1 VRIACI
7 GGGPAGLY
15 FAISMKLRDPSHDI
29 EVFERNA
36 PGVTFGWG
44 VVFSDLTVDNI
55 TRNDPVSAQT
65 ITQEFAH
72 WDDIDVHIHGATIT
86 SGGHGFIGI
95 GRKRLLEI
103 LQHRARELGVTLQFN
118 AECDPADPK
127 WRDYDLVIA
136 SDGINSRFRDAYA
149 DAFGVDVDVRPN
161 KFVWLGTSKAFDA
174 FTFAF
179 EETGHG
185 WIWAHA
191 YRFAPDCSTFIV
203 ECSEETWR
211 NFGFDRMDQGEAR
224 AVCEKLFA
232 KYLDGHKLMSNAAH
246 LPGPAVWLNFRRIKC
261 ERWSSGNVILL
272 GDAAHTAHFSIGSG
286 TKLALE
292 DAIKLA
298 EVLNRTSPSSR
309 GAAGDAAIQK
319 SFTRRTRSRE
329 EETPHP
335 SRSSRLRVKPSDA
348 GAVSVAGSQARGDGP
363 LSLEAAL
370 DEYQAERS
378 LEVLKLQ
385 NSARNS
391 TEWFETLGRYLHF
404 EPLQFAYS
412 LLTRSQRI
420 SHENL
425 RLRDREWL
433 EGVERW
439 FWKRATNG
447 RSNTT
452 APPMFAPF
460 KMREM
465 EVANR
470 ITVSPMAMY
479 SAVDGV
485 PNDFHLVHLGERAL
499 GGAGLVFTE
508 MTCVSPEGRISPGC
522 TGMWNA
528 DHVAA
533 WKRIVDFVH
542 ANSTAKICLQL
553 GHSGPKGSTKLGW
566 EGNDVPLDEGNWP
579 VMAASDVAW
588 SPANQRPH
596 PMTRADMDA
605 VRDQFVAAVRM
616 GLECGFDM
624 IELHA
629 AHGYLL
635 SSFITR
641 LQNRRTDEYGGS
653 LENRLRYPIEVFAA
667 MRAAW
672 PSDRPMSVRISANDW
687 AGENGITPGDAVEIG
702 EAFAREGADLI
713 DVSAGQTWAEAQ
725 PVYGRMFQTPFSDK
739 IRNEARLA
747 TMAVGNIY
755 EPDHANSIL
764 AAGRAD
770 LVALAR
776 PHLIDP
782 MWTLRAAA
790 QLDYRDVHC
799 PPQYLNGLSQLARN
813 LKREAEAA
821 AALRV

>member
-15 FAISMKLRDPSHDI
+15 FAISMKLRDAAHEI
-29 EVFERNA
+29 EIFERNP

-44 VVFSDLTVDNI
+44 VVFSDLTVENI
-55 TRNDPVSAQT
+55 TANDPVSAAT
-65 ITQEFAH
+65 ITSEFAH
-72 WDDIDVHIHGATIT
+72 WDDIDVHFKGETIT
-86 SGGHGFIGI
+86 SRGHGFIGI

-103 LQHRARELGVTLQFN
+103 LQTRARELGVVLHFE

-127 WRDYDLVIA
+127 WRDYNLVIA
-136 SDGINSRFRDAYA
+136 SDGINSRFRDAQPE
-149 DAFGVDVDVRPN
+149 AFGVDVDVRAN
-161 KFVWLGTSKAFDA
+161 KFVWLGTSKLFDA

-179 EETGHG
+179 EESEHG

-203 ECSEETWR
+203 ECSEETWA
-211 NFGFDRMDQGEAR
+211 NFGFDNMSQDESIAT
-224 AVCEKLFA
+224 CERLFA
-232 KYLDGHKLMSNAAH
+232 KYLDGHKLQSNASH
-246 LPGPAVWLNFRRIKC
+246 LVGSAAWLNFRRIKC
-261 ERWSSGNVILL
+261 ERWTSGNVILL

-298 EVLNRTSPSSR
+298 EVLNRTSWSLR
-309 GAAGDAAIQK
+309 GAEGNAAIQN
-319 SFTRRTRSRE
+319 SRAETQRRRE
-329 EETPHP
+329 VGESPA
-335 SRSSRLRVKPSDA
+335 SSALSASLRDSNV
-348 GAVSVAGSQARGDGP
+348 

-391 TEWFETLGRYLHF
+391 TEWFETLERYTHF

-433 EGVERW
+433 ETVERW
-439 FWKRATNG
+439 FWKRATDG
-447 RSNTT
+447 KSNKT

-460 KMREM
+460 RLREM
-465 EVANR
+465 EVENR
-470 ITVSPMAMY
+470 VTVSPMAMY

-485 PNDFHLVHLGERAL
+485 VNDFHFVHYGERAL

-542 ANSTAKICLQL
+542 ANSKAKICLQL
-553 GHSGPKGSTKLGW
+553 GHSGGKGSTRVGW
-566 EGNDVPLDEGNWP
+566 EGNDVPLDDRNWP
-579 VMAASDVAW
+579 VMSASDVPW
-588 SPANQRPH
+588 SPVNQVPR
-596 PMTRADMDA
+596 PMTRADMDM

-616 GLECGFDM
+616 GMECGFDM
-624 IELHA
+624 VELHA

-635 SSFITR
+635 SSFITP
-641 LQNRRTDEYGGS
+641 LQNKRTDEYGGS
-653 LENRLRYPIEVFAA
+653 LENRLRYPLEVFAA

-672 PSDRPMSVRISANDW
+672 PSDRPMSIRISATDW
-687 AGENGITPGDAVEIG
+687 AGDDGITPEDAVLIG

-713 DVSAGQTWAEAQ
+713 DVSAGQTWAGQQ
-725 PVYGRMFQTPFSDK
+725 PVYGRMFQTPFSDR
-739 IRNEARLA
+739 IRNEGRLA

-776 PHLIDP
+776 PHLVDP
-782 MWTLRAAA
+782 FWTLRAAA
-790 QLDYRDVHC
+790 ALDYREVHC
-799 PPQYLNGLSQLARN
+799 PPQYLNGLAQLARN
-813 LKREAEAA
+813 LKRDAEAA
-821 AALRV
+821 ATLRV

>member
-1 VRIACI
+1 VKVACV

-15 FAISMKLRDPSHDI
+15 FAISMKLRDPSHEI

-36 PGVTFGWG
+36 QGVTFGWG

-55 TRNDPVSAQT
+55 TRNDPASAAI
-65 ITQEFAH
+65 ITKEFAH
-72 WDDIDVHIHGATIT
+72 WDDIDVHFKGETIT

-103 LQHRARELGVTLQFN
+103 LQERALELGVLLHFN
-118 AECDPADPK
+118 SECDPADPK

-136 SDGINSRFRDAYA
+136 SDGINSRFRDANPQ
-149 DAFGVDVDVRPN
+149 AFGIDEDVRAN
-161 KFVWLGTSKAFDA
+161 KFVWLGTPKVFEA

-179 EETGHG
+179 EETEHG

-191 YRFAPDCSTFIV
+191 YRFASDCSTFIV
-203 ECSEETWR
+203 ECSEDTWR
-211 NFGFDRMDQGEAR
+211 SFGFDRMSQDESIA
-224 AVCEKLFA
+224 ACEKLFA
-232 KYLDGHKLMSNAAH
+232 KYLDGHRLESNASH
-246 LPGPAVWLNFRRIKC
+246 LVGSAAWLNFKRIKC

-298 EVLNRTSPSSR
+298 DVLNRP
-309 GAAGDAAIQK
+309 G
-319 SFTRRTRSRE
+319 
-329 EETPHP
+329 
-335 SRSSRLRVKPSDA
+335 
-348 GAVSVAGSQARGDGP
+348 
-363 LSLEAAL
+363 LSLEAAM
-370 DEYQAERS
+370 DEYVAERN

-391 TEWFETLGRYLHF
+391 TEWFETLERYTHF

-439 FWKRATNG
+439 FWKRATAG
-447 RSNTT
+447 KSNKT

-460 KMREM
+460 KLREM
-465 EVANR
+465 EVMNR
-470 ITVSPMAMY
+470 VTVSPMAMY

-485 PNDFHLVHLGERAL
+485 PNDFHFVHYGERAL
-499 GGAGLVFTE
+499 GGAGLIFTE

-542 ANSTAKICLQL
+542 TQSKAKICLQL
-553 GHSGPKGSTKLGW
+553 GHSGAKGSTRLGW
-566 EGNDVPLDEGNWP
+566 EGNDVPLDDGNWP

-588 SPANQRPH
+588 SPVNQVPR
-596 PMTRADMDA
+596 PMTRADMDM
-605 VRDQFVAAVRM
+605 VRDQFVAAVKM
-616 GLECGFDM
+616 GIECGFDM
-624 IELHA
+624 VELHA

-635 SSFITR
+635 AGFITP
-641 LQNRRTDEYGGS
+641 LQNHRTDEYGGS
-653 LENRLRYPIEVFAA
+653 LENRLRYPLEVFAA
-667 MRAAW
+667 MRSAW
-672 PSDRPMSVRISANDW
+672 PSDKPMSVRISATDW
-687 AGENGITPGDAVEIG
+687 AGDNGITPDEAVLIG

-713 DVSAGQTWAEAQ
+713 DVSAGQSWAGQQ
-725 PVYGRMFQTPFSDK
+725 PVYGRMFQTPFSDR
-739 IRNEARLA
+739 IRNEGKLA

-776 PHLIDP
+776 PHLVDP
-782 MWTLRAAA
+782 FWTLRAAA
-790 QLDYRDVHC
+790 QLDYRDVAV
-799 PPQYLNGLSQLARN
+799 PPQYLNGMSQLARN
-813 LKREAEAA
+813 LKREAEMA

>member
-1 VRIACI
+1 MKIACI

-15 FAISMKLRDPSHDI
+15 FAISMKLRDPSHQI

-44 VVFSDLTVDNI
+44 VVFSDQTVENLE
-55 TRNDPVSAQT
+55 RNDPKSAQ
-65 ITQEFAH
+65 IIASEFAH
-72 WDDIDVHIHGATIT
+72 WDDIDVHIKGECVT
-86 SGGHGFIGI
+86 SSGHGFIGI

-103 LQHRARELGVTLQFN
+103 LQDRARELGVTLHFN

-127 WRDYDLVIA
+127 WQAYDLVIA
-136 SDGINSRFRDAYA
+136 ADGANSRFRDAHA
-149 DAFGVDVDVRPN
+149 GAFQVDIDVRAN
-161 KFVWLGTSKAFDA
+161 KFVWLGTSKVFDA

-179 EETGHG
+179 EETEHG

-211 NFGFDRMDQGEAR
+211 SFGFDRMSQDESIA
-224 AVCEKLFA
+224 ACEQLFA
-232 KYLDGHKLMSNAAH
+232 QYLDGHSLQSNATH
-246 LPGPAVWLNFRRIKC
+246 LVGSASWRNFRRIKC
-261 ERWSSGNVILL
+261 DNWAVGNTILL

-298 EVLNRTSPSSR
+298 EVLNRPGLSR
-309 GAAGDAAIQK
+309 DAAL
-319 SFTRRTRSRE
+319 F
-329 EETPHP
+329 
-335 SRSSRLRVKPSDA
+335 
-348 GAVSVAGSQARGDGP
+348 
-363 LSLEAAL
+363 
-370 DEYQAERS
+370 EYQAERN

-391 TEWFETLGRYLHF
+391 TEWFETLHRYLHF

-439 FWKRATNG
+439 FWRRATEG
-447 RSNTT
+447 RSNKT

-460 KMREM
+460 KLREM
-465 EVANR
+465 EVENR

-485 PNDFHLVHLGERAL
+485 PNDFHFVHYGERAL
-499 GGAGLVFTE
+499 GGAGLIFTE

-522 TGMWNA
+522 TGLWDA
-528 DHVAA
+528 DQLRE

-542 ANSTAKICLQL
+542 ANSKAKICLQL
-553 GHSGPKGSTKLGW
+553 GHSGGKGSTKLGW
-566 EGNDVPLDEGNWP
+566 DGNDVPLDDGNWP
-579 VMAASDVAW
+579 VMAASDVPW
-588 SPANQRPH
+588 SPVNQVPI
-596 PMTRADMDA
+596 PMTRADMDR
-605 VRDQFVAAVRM
+605 VREEFVAAVRM
-616 GLECGFDM
+616 GIEAGFDM
-624 IELHA
+624 VELHA

-635 SSFITR
+635 SGFLTP
-641 LQNRRTDEYGGS
+641 LQNKRTDEYGGS
-653 LENRLRYPIEVFAA
+653 LENRLRYPLEVFRA
-667 MRAAW
+667 MREAW
-672 PSDRPMSVRISANDW
+672 PKERPMSVRISATDW
-687 AGENGITPGDAVEIG
+687 VGDEGITPEDAVLIA
-702 EAFAREGADLI
+702 EAFHNEGADLI
-713 DVSAGQTWAEAQ
+713 DVSAGQTSTDAQ

-739 IRNEARLA
+739 LRNEGRLA

-782 MWTLRAAA
+782 FWTLRAAA
-790 QLDYRDVHC
+790 ALDYRDIHV
-799 PPQYLNGLSQLARN
+799 PPQYLNGQAQLARN

-821 AALRV
+821 AAALRV

>member
-1 VRIACI
+1 MRIACV

-15 FAISMKLRDPSHDI
+15 FAISMKLRDATH
-29 EVFERNA
+29 EVEIFERNA
-36 PGVTFGWG
+36 AGVTFGWG
-44 VVFSDLTVDNI
+44 VVFSDLTVENI
-55 TRNDPVSAQT
+55 TANDPASARI
-65 ITQEFAH
+65 ITEEFAH
-72 WDDIDVHIHGATIT
+72 WDDIDVHIHGETVT
-86 SGGHGFIGI
+86 SSGHGFIGI

-103 LQHRARELGVTLQFN
+103 LQDRARELGVTLHFE

-136 SDGINSRFRDAYA
+136 SDGANSRFRDA
-149 DAFGVDVDVRPN
+149 DPHAFGVDVDVRAN
-161 KFVWLGTSKAFDA
+161 RFVWLGTSKVFDA

-179 EETGHG
+179 EETEHG

-191 YRFAPDCSTFIV
+191 YRFAPDASTFIV

-211 NFGFDRMDQGEAR
+211 NFGFDKMSQDDSIA
-224 AVCEKLFA
+224 ACEKLFA
-232 KYLDGHKLMSNAAH
+232 NYLDGHRLQSNASH
-246 LPGPAVWLNFRRIKC
+246 LVGSAAWLNFGRIKC
-261 ERWSSGNVILL
+261 DVWSNGNVILL

-298 EVLNRTSPSSR
+298 EVLNRP
-309 GAAGDAAIQK
+309 D
-319 SFTRRTRSRE
+319 
-329 EETPHP
+329 
-335 SRSSRLRVKPSDA
+335 
-348 GAVSVAGSQARGDGP
+348 
-363 LSLEAAL
+363 LSLADAL
-370 DEYQAERS
+370 DEYQAERN

-391 TEWFETLGRYLHF
+391 TEWFETLARYTHF

-433 EGVERW
+433 ETVERW
-439 FWKRATNG
+439 FWKRATDG
-447 RSNTT
+447 KSNKT

-460 KMREM
+460 RLREM
-465 EVANR
+465 ELMNR
-470 ITVSPMAMY
+470 VTVSPMAMY

-485 PNDFHLVHLGERAL
+485 PNDFHFVHYGERAI

-522 TGMWNA
+522 TGMWNETQ
-528 DHVAA
+528 VAA

-542 ANSTAKICLQL
+542 SQSQAKICLQL
-553 GHSGPKGSTKLGW
+553 GHSGGKGSTRVGW
-566 EGNDVPLDEGNWP
+566 EGNDVPLDDVNWP
-579 VMAASDVAW
+579 VMAASDVPW
-588 SPANQRPH
+588 SPVNQVPR
-596 PMTRADMDA
+596 PMTRADMDM

-616 GLECGFDM
+616 GLEAGFDM
-624 IELHA
+624 VELHA

-635 SSFITR
+635 ASFITP
-641 LQNRRTDEYGGS
+641 LQNKRTDEYGGS
-653 LENRLRYPIEVFAA
+653 LDNRLRYPLEVFAA

-672 PSDRPMSVRISANDW
+672 PSDRPMSVRISATDW
-687 AGENGITPGDAVEIG
+687 AGEDGTTPEEAVLIG
-702 EAFAREGADLI
+702 EAFAQAGADLI
-713 DVSAGQTWAEAQ
+713 DVSAGQSWTGQQ
-725 PVYGRMFQTPFSDK
+725 PVYGRMFQTPFSDR
-739 IRNEARLA
+739 IRNEGKLA
-747 TMAVGNIY
+747 TTAVGNIY

-782 MWTLRAAA
+782 FWTLRAAA
-790 QLDYRDVHC
+790 QLDYRDVAV
-799 PPQYLNGLSQLARN
+799 PPQYLNGMSPLARN

-821 AALRV
+821 AMTLRV

>member
-1 VRIACI
+1 MRIACV

-15 FAISMKLRDPSHDI
+15 FAISMKLRDQSHEI

-44 VVFSDLTVDNI
+44 VVFSDLTVENI
-55 TRNDPVSAQT
+55 TKNDPVSAET
-65 ITQEFAH
+65 ITAEFAH
-72 WDDIDVHIHGATIT
+72 WDDIDVHFRGETVT

-103 LQHRARELGVTLQFN
+103 LQDRARSLGVVLHFN
-118 AECDPADPK
+118 AECDPTDAK

-136 SDGINSRFRDAYA
+136 SDGINSRFRDARLE
-149 DAFGVDVDVRPN
+149 AFGVDVDVRAN
-161 KFVWLGTSKAFDA
+161 KFVWLGTSKVFEA

-179 EETGHG
+179 EETEHG

-191 YRFAPDCSTFIV
+191 YRFAPGCSTFIV

-211 NFGFDRMDQGEAR
+211 NFCFDRMSQEESIA
-224 AVCEKLFA
+224 ACEDLFA
-232 KYLDGHKLMSNAAH
+232 KYLDGNSLQTNASH
-246 LPGPAVWLNFRRIKC
+246 LVGSAAWLNFRRIKC

-292 DAIKLA
+292 DAIKLGD
-298 EVLNRTSPSSR
+298 VLNRR
-309 GAAGDAAIQK
+309 G
-319 SFTRRTRSRE
+319 
-329 EETPHP
+329 
-335 SRSSRLRVKPSDA
+335 
-348 GAVSVAGSQARGDGP
+348 

-391 TEWFETLGRYLHF
+391 TEWFETLERYAHF

-433 EGVERW
+433 ETVERW
-439 FWKRATNG
+439 FWKRATDG
-447 RSNTT
+447 RSNKT

-460 KMREM
+460 RLREM
-465 EVANR
+465 EVENR
-470 ITVSPMAMY
+470 VTVSPMAMY

-485 PNDFHLVHLGERAL
+485 PNDFHFVHYGERAI
-499 GGAGLVFTE
+499 GGAGLIFTE

-542 ANSTAKICLQL
+542 ARSKAKICLQL
-553 GHSGPKGSTKLGW
+553 GHSGGKGSTRVGW

-579 VMAASDVAW
+579 VIAASDVPW
-588 SPANQRPH
+588 TPVNQIPRP
-596 PMTRADMDA
+596 MSRDDMDA
-605 VRDQFVAAVRM
+605 VRDQFVTAVLM
-616 GLECGFDM
+616 GLEAGFDM
-624 IELHA
+624 VELHA

-635 SSFITR
+635 SSFITP
-641 LQNRRTDEYGGS
+641 LQNRRTDDYGGS
-653 LENRLRYPIEVFAA
+653 LENRLRYPLEVFAA

-672 PSDRPMSVRISANDW
+672 PGNRPMSVRISATDW
-687 AGENGITPGDAVEIG
+687 AGEDGITPDEAVLIG

-713 DVSAGQTWAEAQ
+713 DVSAGQTWAEQQ
-725 PVYGRMFQTPFSDK
+725 PVYGRMFQTPFSDR
-739 IRNEARLA
+739 IRNEGRLA

-782 MWTLRAAA
+782 FWTLRAAA
-790 QLDYRDVHC
+790 QLDYRDVAI
-799 PPQYLNGLSQLARN
+799 PPQYLNGMAQLARN
-813 LKREAEAA
+813 LKRDAEAA
-821 AALRV
+821 AALKV

>member
-1 VRIACI
+1 MKIACI

-15 FAISMKLRDPSHDI
+15 FAISMKLRDPSH
-29 EVFERNA
+29 EVEIFERNP

-44 VVFSDLTVDNI
+44 VVFSDQTVENLTA
-55 TRNDPVSAQT
+55 NDPQSAQT
-65 ITQEFAH
+65 IAGEFAH
-72 WDDIDVHIHGATIT
+72 WDDIDVHIRGETVT

-103 LQHRARELGVTLQFN
+103 LQERARQLGVALHFN
-118 AECDPADPK
+118 QECDPADAR

-136 SDGINSRFRDAYA
+136 SDGANSRFRDAHA
-149 DAFGVDVDVRPN
+149 EAFGVDVDVRAN

-185 WIWAHA
+185 WVWAHA

-203 ECSEETWR
+203 ECSEEVWSGL
-211 NFGFDRMDQGEAR
+211 GFDRMDQAEAI
-224 AVCEKLFA
+224 ALCERIFA
-232 KYLDGHKLMSNAAH
+232 KYLDRHALMSNAAH

-261 ERWSSGNVILL
+261 ERWHHGKFILL

-298 EVLNRTSPSSR
+298 EVLNRPR
-309 GAAGDAAIQK
+309 LPLAQAM
-319 SFTRRTRSRE
+319 E
-329 EETPHP
+329 EY
-335 SRSSRLRVKPSDA
+335 V
-348 GAVSVAGSQARGDGP
+348 
-363 LSLEAAL
+363 
-370 DEYQAERS
+370 AERN

-391 TEWFETLGRYLHF
+391 TEWFETLHRYLHF

-425 RLRDREWL
+425 RLRDKDWL
-433 EGVERW
+433 ESVERW
-439 FWKRATNG
+439 SWERAG
-447 RSNTT
+447 VPGKSA
-452 APPMFAPF
+452 APMLAPL
-460 KMREM
+460 KLRDLTLE
-465 EVANR
+465 NR

-479 SAVDGV
+479 SAADGT
-485 PNDFHLVHLGERAL
+485 PNDFHLVHYGERAL

-508 MTCVSPEGRISPGC
+508 MTCVSREGRISPGC
-522 TGMWNA
+522 TGMWA
-528 DHVAA
+528 DEHVAA
-533 WKRIVDFVH
+533 WRKIVEFVH
-542 ANSTAKICLQL
+542 ANSRAKICLQL
-553 GHSGPKGSTKLGW
+553 GHSGAKGSTCLGW
-566 EGNDVPLDEGNWP
+566 DGNDVPLADGNWP
-579 VMAASDVAW
+579 VMCASDVPW
-588 SPANQRPH
+588 SPANQVP
-596 PMTRADMDA
+596 RAMSRDDMDR
-605 VRDQFVAAVRM
+605 VRDEFVAAVRM
-616 GLECGFDM
+616 GIDAGFDM
-624 IELHA
+624 VELHA

-635 SSFITR
+635 SSFLTPLR
-641 LQNRRTDEYGGS
+641 NRRADEYGGS
-653 LENRLRYPIEVFAA
+653 LDNRLRYPLEVFAA
-667 MRAAW
+667 MRAAL
-672 PSDRPMSVRISANDW
+672 PLHMPMSVRISATDW
-687 AGENGITPGDAVEIG
+687 AGDQGITPDEAVEIG

-713 DVSAGQTWAEAQ
+713 DVSAGQTWTDAQ
-725 PVYGRMFQTPFSDK
+725 PVYGRMFQTPFSDR
-739 IRNEARLA
+739 IRNEGRLA

-770 LVALAR
+770 LVALGR

-790 QLDYRDVHC
+790 ALDYRDIYI
-799 PPQYLNGLSQLARN
+799 PPQYLNGMAQLARN
-813 LKREAEAA
+813 LQREAEAA